1 MTKDEALKMAI
12 KAMENSI
19 VRCKDL
25 HHAKKDQN
33 KDSGQCPVEQ
43 RWNATIQ
50 ACKEAL
56 EPQIELADTISVE
69 DYQKLREQPKNTQ
82 PLDEVIEEFMKD
94 PAMKQAMDKA
104 REKLS
109 PLFSHPTPQ
118 TTQEHSMT
126 YEDGFAHGY
135 DAHLADYKEQPTQ
148 EPVAWMHCVDEDIT
162 EFNDFQACPKCE
174 PLYTHPKEW
183 QGLSDDEIE
192 EALSG
197 TDPNFIHGS
206 CTQGI
211 LWAEAKLKEKNG

>member
-1 MTKDEALKMAI
+1 
-12 KAMENSI
+12 
-19 VRCKDL
+19 
-25 HHAKKDQN
+25 
-33 KDSGQCPVEQ
+33 
-43 RWNATIQ
+43 
-50 ACKEAL
+50 
-56 EPQIELADTISVE
+56 
-69 DYQKLREQPKNTQ
+69 
-82 PLDEVIEEFMKD
+82 MKD
-94 PAMKQAMDKA
+94 PAMKQAMDEA

-135 DAHLADYKEQPTQ
+135 DAYLADYKEQPTQ
-148 EPVAWMHCVDEDIT
+148 EPMIIKQDNGMVLKLGYDDLPNGT
-162 EFNDFQACPKCE
+162 PF
-174 PLYTHPKEW
+174 YTHPKEW